1 MDEIYDVLSGIPL
14 FSSLN
19 RESLLMLAGAGETRC
34 VPASE
39 LLYSEGDASDGIL
52 VILEGSVELR
62 TGADQGLEEVFGTL
76 GPGRIV
82 GLLALMDEGMRATTA
97 RAVEESRV
105 LEIRK
110 EVFQKLRQSDPVQWA
125 EIIAA
130 LADEMASQIRFL
142 IERYRQCLAWNL
154 QISAGSGISL
164 GSLAELSMEI
174 TITLIDGS
182 SLRGRVLNVEKDT
195 ATGWDMLFGV
205 DDGSLRI
212 IPRHA
217 VVQIMARQG
226 KNDPVSG

>member
-1 MDEIYDVLSGIPL
+1 MEEIYDVLSGIPL
-14 FSSLN
+14 FSGVERASLQV
-19 RESLLMLAGAGETRC
+19 LAGAGEIRC
-34 VPASE
+34 VSADE
-39 LLYSEGDASDGIL
+39 LLYREGDAADGIL

-62 TGADQGLEEVFGTL
+62 SGAGQGLEEVFGTL
-76 GPGRIV
+76 GPGRIL
-82 GLLALMDEGMRATTA
+82 GMLALIDEGMRAATA

-105 LEIRK
+105 LEIRR
-110 EVFQKLRQSDPVQWA
+110 EVFQELRQKSPVQWA

-130 LADEMASQIRFL
+130 LGGEMASQVRFL

-154 QISAGSGISL
+154 QISAGSEISL
-164 GSLAELSMEI
+164 ASLAELSMEI
-174 TITLIDGS
+174 SITLIDGS

-195 ATGWDMLFGV
+195 AAGWDMLFGA

-226 KNDPVSG
+226 NDDPVSG